1 MAAAK
6 QTFIDRAQDP
16 SQARQETAAAGLPL
30 FFRLSGPAG
39 RPVIL
44 FLHGFLGSGEEWE
57 EIIALLGDR
66 FQCLTVDLPGHG
78 RSASSDRRRSWSME
92 NTAKAVIALLQRL
105 GIREC
110 FLAGYS
116 MGGRLALYLTLA
128 YPQYFAKAILESAS
142 PGLKT
147 EPERRERIARD
158 EQLARRLEAGDFR
171 EFLHGWYR
179 QPLFQTLVQHPR
191 FEEIF
196 QNRLQNDPR
205 GLAKSLRDMGTGAQP
220 SLWEQLPGNKIPLL
234 LVVGEKDA
242 KFRALAGEMAEHCRA
257 IRIETIAGCGHN
269 VHVEN
274 AGAFAEALIKFASE

>member
-1 MAAAK
+1 MDAAK
-6 QTFIDRAQDP
+6 QTLIERAQDP
-16 SQARQETAAAGLPL
+16 SQTRQETALTGLPL

-57 EIIALLGDR
+57 EIISHLSGSFR
-66 FQCLTVDLPGHG
+66 CLAVDLPGHG
-78 RSASSDRRRSWSME
+78 RSASLDRRRSWSME

-105 GIREC
+105 GIEKC
-110 FLAGYS
+110 FSAGYS
-116 MGGRLALYLTLA
+116 MGGRLALFLTLT

-147 EPERRERIARD
+147 APERRERIARD
-158 EQLARRLEAGDFR
+158 EQLARRLETEDFR

-179 QPLFQTLVQHPR
+179 QPLFQTLAQHPR
-191 FEEIF
+191 FAEIF
-196 QNRLQNDPR
+196 QHRLQNDPR
-205 GLAKSLRDMGTGAQP
+205 GLAKSLREMGTGAQP

-242 KFRALAGEMAEHCRA
+242 KFRSIAAEMAKLCPA
-257 IRIETIAGCGHN
+257 IQIETVAGCGHN
-269 VHVEN
+269 VHMEN
-274 AGAFAEALIKFASE
+274 EGVFAEALIKFASE

>member
-44 FLHGFLGSGEEWE
+44 FLHGFLGSGQEWE
-57 EIIALLGDR
+57 EIISHLAER
-66 FQCLTVDLPGHG
+66 FRCLTVDLPGHG
-78 RSASSDRRRSWSME
+78 RSASLDRWRSWSME
-92 NTAKAVIALLQRL
+92 NTAKGAIALLEKL
-105 GIREC
+105 GIHKC

-116 MGGRLALYLTLA
+116 MGGRLALYLALH
-128 YPQYFAKAILESAS
+128 YPRYFAKVILESAS

-147 EPERRERIARD
+147 DPERRERIARD
-158 EQLARRLEAGDFR
+158 EQLAQRLEEDFG
-171 EFLHGWYR
+171 EFLRDWYG
-179 QPLFQTLVQHPR
+179 QPLFQTLKQHPR

-196 QNRLQNDPR
+196 QHRLQNDPR
-205 GLAKSLRDMGTGAQP
+205 GLAKSLREMGTGAQP

-234 LVVGEKDA
+234 LAVGEKDA
-242 KFRALAGEMAEHCRA
+242 KFRAIAGEMAELCPA
-257 IRIETIAGCGHN
+257 IRIETVAGCGHN